1 MKLDELMKQG
11 ESQRLEFKES
21 FGKETVETVAAFSNA
36 SGGVILIGVDM
47 KGKVNGIKYYEE
59 SIKDWANMIKQA
71 TLPQIFP
78 EISPVL
84 VENKWIV
91 SVFVQEYPVKPVSC
105 KGKYFKRIGASNHQ
119 IPVCEIVEMQLFSI
133 NNSFVSFLVGD
144 TLADLQMVRVGNFFR
159 IFKELEGNQEI
170 TFTFESTNGMIR
182 SLLKVSPAP
191 TESNPPLSTMQD
203 AIQDSMQ
210 ATMQVKS
217 LVCAVT
223 GEMSRKEIQDKLTLQ
238 NRDYFRKSYLIPAL
252 TIGLVELTLPDKPNS
267 KNQKYRLTE
276 KGVKMKQKWTEIT
289 N

>member
-1 MKLDELMKQG
+1 MFEFDEDPGYIDNKSETVDLAHLAQLTSPPMHASPHIRSPHCFGYAVVSPISTRRSRAMVRRQWTIGNRSSSKGRERTGEGKLAVFIDERILMKLDELMKQG

-119 IPVCEIVEMQLFSI
+119 IPV
-133 NNSFVSFLVGD
+133 
-144 TLADLQMVRVGNFFR
+144 
-159 IFKELEGNQEI
+159 
-170 TFTFESTNGMIR
+170 
-182 SLLKVSPAP
+182 
-191 TESNPPLSTMQD
+191 
-203 AIQDSMQ
+203 
-210 ATMQVKS
+210 
-217 LVCAVT
+217 
-223 GEMSRKEIQDKLTLQ
+223 
-238 NRDYFRKSYLIPAL
+238 
-252 TIGLVELTLPDKPNS
+252 
-267 KNQKYRLTE
+267 
-276 KGVKMKQKWTEIT
+276 
-289 N
+289 